1 MRFDVFW
8 RISTCLMVKKMI
20 KLKKILFSRWFSLS
34 KIWTETKSW
43 DNRTIRTW
51 KFNVLKSAGFRC
63 LVLQMSSVNLL
74 FFASPVLIIPIPNPK
89 HQRLGWSNFF
99 MDLANDA
106 PKICWIFPFSKEK
119 LNDNI
124 YILWQ
129 ARKCLSFLLN
139 CVAWNPNKLPTNSA
153 CRNIWLEFS

>member
-74 FFASPVLIIPIPNPK
+74 FFASPVLIIPILNPK
-89 HQRLGWSNFF
+89 HQRLSWSNFF
-99 MDLANDA
+99 MDLTND
-106 PKICWIFPFSKEK
+106 KSSWTFCVLYLFVKVQIHQKFSFYFQNRWMSCSKVE
-119 LNDNI
+119 
-124 YILWQ
+124 
-129 ARKCLSFLLN
+129 
-139 CVAWNPNKLPTNSA
+139 NS
-153 CRNIWLEFS
+153 